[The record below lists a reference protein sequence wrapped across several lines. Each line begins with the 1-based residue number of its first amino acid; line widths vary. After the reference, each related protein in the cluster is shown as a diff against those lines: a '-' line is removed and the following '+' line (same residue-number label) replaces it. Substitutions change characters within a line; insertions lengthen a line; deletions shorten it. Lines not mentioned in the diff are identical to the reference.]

1 MDSLRCSWGYKA
13 LLIHL
18 QNIIKTIIQ
27 LIDIPNAICESSI
40 CILNRVV
47 PKCVWCSRCHS
58 KEHPQYMVIQ
68 TELNHSACI
77 VIGWCIIGKMPST
90 LKYRIGYLKEDTKN
104 TYALKS
110 TGEKK
115 GEMDVPATEGN
126 IQ

>member
-1 MDSLRCSWGYKA
+1 
-13 LLIHL
+13 
-18 QNIIKTIIQ
+18 
-27 LIDIPNAICESSI
+27 
-40 CILNRVV
+40 
-47 PKCVWCSRCHS
+47 
-58 KEHPQYMVIQ
+58 
-68 TELNHSACI
+68 
-77 VIGWCIIGKMPST
+77 MPST